1 MLVFAGQI
9 PVVKREGILCN
20 LRCIYRGNCVCVIV
34 VVAALVVVGETYI
47 TL

>member
-20 LRCIYRGNCVCVIV
+20 LRCIYRGNCVCNC
-34 VVAALVVVGETYI
+34 GCGSTCGSW
-47 TL
+47 